1 MTAIA
6 VKFESTDKFEAEFV
20 VLSCRLWQLDH
31 LLTDMQ
37 GKQSTVLEQA
47 HDDMYDEDDQ
57 LSQQTA
63 QAAADARKARDAG
76 REAVGDWLGK
86 MPAVSALGVE
96 LTTEQI
102 QLWLNEWLVSHNA
115 LQVKQFC
122 SARA

>member
-1 MTAIA
+1 
-6 VKFESTDKFEAEFV
+6 
-20 VLSCRLWQLDH
+20 
-31 LLTDMQ
+31 
-37 GKQSTVLEQA
+37 
-47 HDDMYDEDDQ
+47 MYDEDDQ

-76 REAVGDWLGK
+76 RQAVGDWLGK

-115 LQVKQFC
+115 LQALSSICCDFLMLVRNEGSVPPENVEVVAMMWVSGCPEAPAVRSC
-122 SARA
+122 SRASTEWLV